1 MIKIKVVY
9 RNPNAGRKYRRK
21 IARLIGRSAAAVAAN
36 VVVVCVVFPVV
47 VVAVTNPPAQSLIAL
62 ATVSFPHCLF

>member
-9 RNPNAGRKYRRK
+9 RSPNTGRKYRRK
-21 IARLIGRSAAAVAAN
+21 IARLIGRSAAAAN